1 MLPVSVLP
9 LRDDVP
15 PSEASVAAER
25 PGVAHLE
32 DGWEVT
38 HTQTKNPKSEKHE
51 ENTSP
56 SCCITVKL
64 FHRTPTLEGST
75 NVEKFALQTG
85 QTSSCV
91 PTSQKWNW
99 PKNIV
104 YSVFHIL
111 YNPFLRTWK
120 NMHFIIHK
128 DNKKCKDDLLL
139 KVSFWLIS
147 VLFCFVFLK
156 DSLKMQSNSEL
167 TRL

>member
-1 MLPVSVLP
+1 M
-9 LRDDVP
+9 
-15 PSEASVAAER
+15 
-25 PGVAHLE
+25 
-32 DGWEVT
+32 
-38 HTQTKNPKSEKHE
+38 
-51 ENTSP
+51 
-56 SCCITVKL
+56 
-64 FHRTPTLEGST
+64 
-75 NVEKFALQTG
+75 EKFALQTG